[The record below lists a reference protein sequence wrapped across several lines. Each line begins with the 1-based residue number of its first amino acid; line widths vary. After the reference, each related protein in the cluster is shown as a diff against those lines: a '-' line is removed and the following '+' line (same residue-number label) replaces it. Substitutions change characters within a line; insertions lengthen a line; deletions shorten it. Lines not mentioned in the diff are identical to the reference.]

1 MKLSTR
7 GRYSTRLMLELGL
20 RFGKGPVLLK
30 DISEN
35 QDISLK
41 YLGQLIIPLKIAGLI
56 KSTRG
61 SHGGYFLARSPQEV
75 RLSEI
80 IRAVEG
86 TLAFTECVESPD
98 ICYRSGSCVAHKIW
112 EEASNQFNNMLD
124 SITLADMLQRHKGKP
139 KPAGP
144 H

>member
-20 RFGKGPVLLK
+20 RFGQGPVLLK
-30 DISEN
+30 DISEK

-61 SHGGYFLARSPQEV
+61 SHGGYFLARPPEKI
-75 RLSEI
+75 RLIEI
-80 IRAVEG
+80 LTAVEG
-86 TLAFTECVESPD
+86 TLDIAECIKSPE
-98 ICYRSGSCVAHKIW
+98 ICYRSKNCVARKIW
-112 EEASNQFNNMLD
+112 EKASRKFYDVFQ
-124 SITLADMLQRHKGKP
+124 SITLKDMVSQQKKKP
-139 KPAGP
+139 
-144 H
+144 

>member
-20 RFGKGPVLLK
+20 RFGDGPVLLK
-30 DISEN
+30 DISRGQE
-35 QDISLK
+35 ISLK

-56 KSTRG
+56 KSTQG
-61 SHGGYFLARSPQEV
+61 SHGGYYLARPPENIS
-75 RLSEI
+75 LSQI

-98 ICYRSGSCVAHKIW
+98 ICYRSGNCVAHDIW
-112 EEASNQFNNMLD
+112 EDASKQFNNMLN
-124 SITLADMLQRHKGKP
+124 SITLADMLKKHEMKSSG
-139 KPAGP
+139 
-144 H
+144 

>member
-7 GRYSTRLMLELGL
+7 GRYSTRLMLELAI
-20 RFGKGPVLLK
+20 RYNDGPVLLK
-30 DISEN
+30 DISSS

-61 SHGGYFLARSPQEV
+61 SHGGYFLSRPPQKI

-80 IRAVEG
+80 LTAVEG
-86 TLAFTECVESPD
+86 SLDITECIKSPD
-98 ICYRSGSCVAHKIW
+98 ICYRSKNCVARKIW
-112 EEASNQFNNMLD
+112 EKASKKFYEVFQ
-124 SITLADMLQRHKGKP
+124 SITLKDMIEQQMDINSK
-139 KPAGP
+139 
-144 H
+144 

>member
-7 GRYSTRLMLELGL
+7 GRYSTRLMMELAL

-30 DISEN
+30 DISKS

-61 SHGGYFLARSPQEV
+61 SHGGYFLSRSPDKIS
-75 RLSEI
+75 LSEVVT
-80 IRAVEG
+80 AVEG
-86 TLAFTECVESPD
+86 PIAFSECVDSPD
-98 ICYRSGSCVAHKIW
+98 ICYRSKTCVAREVW
-112 EEASNQFNNMLD
+112 EKASRQFNETLD
-124 SITLADMLQRHKGKP
+124 SITLADMLKRQEAKSG
-139 KPAGP
+139 
-144 H
+144 